1 MELGILH
8 LVLCTHLSAELWR
21 GNTLNQ
27 MLPSGEDL
35 GYIGFDQDF
44 SRQTSLL
51 YWVSVKLEISAKYL
65 PLQVFE
71 VYISLGK

>member
-1 MELGILH
+1 M
-8 LVLCTHLSAELWR
+8 
-21 GNTLNQ
+21 
-27 MLPSGEDL
+27 

-44 SRQTSLL
+44 SRQTSLF
-51 YWVSVKLEISAKYL
+51 YWVSVKLEIPAKYL